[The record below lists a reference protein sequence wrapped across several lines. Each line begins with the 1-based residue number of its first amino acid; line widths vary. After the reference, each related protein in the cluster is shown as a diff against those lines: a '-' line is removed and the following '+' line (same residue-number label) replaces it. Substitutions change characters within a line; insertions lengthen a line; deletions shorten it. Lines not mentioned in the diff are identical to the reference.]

1 MSEEKN
7 LTREEHVEKVRQ
19 LIKDSDIALLTTVT
33 PDGLETRP
41 MMTQEVEFDGDL
53 WFFTLK
59 DTAKVTEIKEN
70 PAVNVG
76 YVHKNKSFVS
86 IRGVAEV
93 VEDIEKKEELWN
105 KAYEAMFN
113 VEAKDSSLI
122 LLKVLVQS
130 VEYWESGSIVKS
142 AFNIARKLLID
153 DAEADLG
160 TNATVELDV

>member
-1 MSEEKN
+1 MKEDN
-7 LTREEHVEKVRQ
+7 QLTREEHVEKIRE
-19 LIKDSDIALLTTVT
+19 LIKDSNIALLTTVT
-33 PDGLETRP
+33 SDGLETRP

-59 DTAKVTEIKEN
+59 NTAKVTEIRGN

-93 VEDIEKKEELWN
+93 VEDTEKKEELWN
-105 KAYEAMFN
+105 KAYEAIFD
-113 VEAKDSSLI
+113 VDAKDPSLI

-142 AFNIARKLLID
+142 AFNVARKLLIS
-153 DAEADLG
+153 DAETEFG

>member
-1 MSEEKN
+1 MSEDKK

-53 WFFTLK
+53 WFLTLK

-93 VEDIEKKEELWN
+93 VDDTEKKEELWS
-105 KAYEAMFN
+105 KAYEAMFD
-113 VEAKDSSLI
+113 VEAKDPSLI

-153 DAEADLG
+153 DAETDLG

>member
-1 MSEEKN
+1 MSEDTE
-7 LTREEHVEKVRQ
+7 LTREEHVAKVRQ
-19 LIKDSDIALLTTVT
+19 LIKESDIALLTTVT

-53 WFFTLK
+53 WFFTLRE
-59 DTAKVTEIKEN
+59 TAKVTEIKEN

-86 IRGVAEV
+86 VRGLGEV
-93 VEDIEKKEELWN
+93 VEDPEQKEALWN
-105 KAYEAMFN
+105 KAYAAIFD
-113 VEAKDSSLI
+113 VEAQDESLI

-130 VEYWESGSIVKS
+130 VEYWDAGSIVKS
-142 AFNIARKLLID
+142 AFNIARKLLLD
-153 DAEADLG
+153 NPETELG

>member
-153 DAEADLG
+153 DTEADLG

>member
-1 MSEEKN
+1 MSEEKK

-59 DTAKVTEIKEN
+59 DTAKVTEITEN

-93 VEDIEKKEELWN
+93 VEDTEKKEELWN
-105 KAYEAMFN
+105 KAYEAIFDVN
-113 VEAKDSSLI
+113 AKDPSLI

-153 DAEADLG
+153 DAETDLG

>member
-1 MSEEKN
+1 MSEEKE
-7 LTREEHVEKVRQ
+7 LTREAHVEKVRQ
-19 LIKDSDIALLTTVT
+19 LIKDSEIALLTTVT

-41 MMTQEVEFDGDL
+41 MVTQEIEFDGDL

-59 DTAKVTEIKEN
+59 DTAKVAEIQEN

-76 YVHKNKSFVS
+76 YVHKSKSFVS

-93 VEDIEKKEELWN
+93 VEDTDKKEELWN
-105 KAYEAMFN
+105 KAYEAIFDVDTN
-113 VEAKDSSLI
+113 DPTLI

-130 VEYWESGSIVKS
+130 VEYWEAGSIVKS
-142 AFNIARKLLID
+142 AFNIARKLLIN
-153 DAEADLG
+153 DAETEFG

>member
-7 LTREEHVEKVRQ
+7 FTREEHVEKVRQ

>member
-1 MSEEKN
+1 MSEDKQ
-7 LTREEHVEKVRQ
+7 LTREEHVEKIRE
-19 LIKDSDIALLTTVT
+19 LIKDSNIALLTTVT

-53 WFFTLK
+53 WFFSLK
-59 DTAKVTEIKEN
+59 DSAKVTEIKEN

-86 IRGVAEV
+86 IRGLAEV
-93 VEDIEKKEELWN
+93 VEDDEKKEELWN
-105 KAYEAMFN
+105 KAYEAVFD
-113 VEAKDSSLI
+113 VDAKDPSLL
-122 LLKVLVQS
+122 LLKVMVQS

-142 AFNIARKLLID
+142 AFNVARKLLIKD
-153 DAEADLG
+153 SETDLG